1 MNDLYLTHFIWQFI
15 QWKTSRFMELIH
27 LRILTKLKRNPNQ
40 NFSTSSKKTH
50 SEFVLVCNR
59 RMDVLHWKKRS
70 RSRNIDFSVKPNIMY
85 FLLRRMNFNY
95 FFRCIYN
102 LHHTYSENLKNYIFH
117 FLQMKLYFWTVE
129 DCMHRTLRRHCFYS
143 EDDCICTFVS
153 LSKLE
158 NAQRN
163 VVMEDTDLQ

>member
-1 MNDLYLTHFIWQFI
+1 MNDRYLTHFIWQFI

-70 RSRNIDFSVKPNIMY
+70 RSRNIDFSDKPNIMY
-85 FLLRRMNFNY
+85 FLLRRINFNY

-102 LHHTYSENLKNYIFH
+102 LHHTYSE
-117 FLQMKLYFWTVE
+117 KLYFSFSANEIAFLNGGGLHASDTPA
-129 DCMHRTLRRHCFYS
+129 TLFLFWRRLHIHLCQL
-143 EDDCICTFVS
+143 I
-153 LSKLE
+153 
-158 NAQRN
+158 
-163 VVMEDTDLQ
+163 

>member
-1 MNDLYLTHFIWQFI
+1 
-15 QWKTSRFMELIH
+15 MELIH
-27 LRILTKLKRNPNQ
+27 LRILTKLKITPNQ
-40 NFSTSSKKTH
+40 IFSTSSKKTH

-70 RSRNIDFSVKPNIMY
+70 RSRNIDFLVKPNIMY

-117 FLQMKLYFWTVE
+117 FLQMKSGDTASFSGLSY
-129 DCMHRTLRRHCFYS
+129 CFYS
-143 EDDCICTFVS
+143 EDDWICTSVR

-158 NAQRN
+158 NALRN
-163 VVMEDTDLQ
+163 VVMEDTDLHRNQLYNNLFWSHIIRHIY